1 MTKIVLVFVSLLGPF
16 FLSAQFDADRVDRFV
31 SEYASLH
38 NISQQ
43 EVRDI
48 IGRATYQPTIIEKI
62 SKPYEGTLTWEKYRN
77 IFVKPDRI
85 EAGVAFWNEH
95 QEVLKKVSQDTG
107 VPEEIIIGIIGV
119 ETKFGR
125 IKGDYQV
132 LDALATLAFGYPK
145 RAGFFKSEL
154 EEYITLAR
162 RENLDLYGTKGSYA
176 GAMGYCQFMP
186 SSYRAYAVSF
196 EEGGTRDLMNSPED
210 AIASVAN
217 YLKVHRWQRGEPI
230 VIDAY
235 RGDMAN
241 DLNMKSVK
249 PKNSLNYYLGEG
261 YAPESPLDGEELVSL
276 MDFDM
281 EDGSLIYKFGLQ
293 NFYVITR
300 YNHSKLYAL
309 AVVELGRAVKA
320 AM

>member
-1 MTKIVLVFVSLLGPF
+1 MSFVAPLL
-16 FLSAQFDADRVDRFV
+16 LNAQFDGDRVDRFV
-31 SEYASLH
+31 DEYASLH
-38 NISQQ
+38 NIPKQ
-43 EVRDI
+43 EVREI
-48 IGRATYQPTIIEKI
+48 IDRATYQPTIIEKI
-62 SKPYEGTLTWEKYRN
+62 SKPYEGTLTWEKYRD
-77 IFVKPDRI
+77 IFMKPDRI
-85 EAGVAFWNEH
+85 EAGVAFWKEH
-95 QEVLKKVSQDTG
+95 QAVLKRVSENTG
-107 VPEEIIIGIIGV
+107 IPPEVIIGIIGV

-125 IKGDYQV
+125 IKGGYKV

-186 SSYRAYAVSF
+186 SSYRAYAVSY
-196 EEGGTRDLMNSPED
+196 EEGGNRDLMNSPED

-217 YLKVHRWQRGEPI
+217 YLKVHRWQRDEPI

-235 RGDMAN
+235 RGDMAK
-241 DLNMKSVK
+241 DLNMKSLR
-249 PKNSLNYYLGEG
+249 PRNSLNYFLGQG
-261 YAPESPLDGEELVSL
+261 YAPESPLDGEKLVSL

-309 AVVELGRAVKA
+309 AVVELGSAVKA